1 MAIKIDNDYP
11 EFRITDTL
19 HQLVDRLNQLT
30 NHIDSNTRLFDS
42 AVNTMLNVVDS
53 NGELIRA
60 DSDLAIRTDA
70 GSLEVVS
77 DSDMSLTSGT
87 NITIRADEAI
97 TMDAG
102 TKMFLNADSGEILLR
117 SQGTQFGALKKV
129 DGANEMEIY
138 TGLDTVLTF
147 DSNLKSAFAG
157 EIEMPASGTG
167 APTQVT
173 ARKVNEA
180 LDEIVT
186 EHDSDHTALEAR
198 VAAMEPEVTD
208 LRNDLTNASARIDG
222 NDSDISVLQAVNI
235 ENRLANI
242 EAQIITINN
251 RLDVL
256 EIFT

>member
-1 MAIKIDNDYP
+1 MAIEIDNDYP

-42 AVNTMLNVVDS
+42 AINTMLTVVDS
-53 NGELIRA
+53 TGELIQA
-60 DSDLAIRTDA
+60 DSNLAITTDA
-70 GSLEVVS
+70 GSLTVTS
-77 DSDMSLTSGT
+77 DSDLSMSSGT
-87 NITIRADEAI
+87 NITISADQAI

-117 SQGTQFGALKKV
+117 AQGTQFGALKKV
-129 DGANEMEIY
+129 DGANELEIH

-147 DSNLKSAFAG
+147 DSNLKSIFSG

-198 VAAMEPEVTD
+198 VASMEPEVASLRTD
-208 LRNDLTNASARIDG
+208 LTSESARIDA
-222 NDSDISVLQAVNI
+222 NDSDIGVLEAVNI
-235 ENRLANI
+235 ESRLATI
-242 EAQIITINN
+242 EAQIIQINN
-251 RLDVL
+251 RLDIL

>member
-1 MAIKIDNDYP
+1 MTIKIDNDYP

-42 AVNTMLNVVDS
+42 AVNTILGVVDS
-53 NGELIRA
+53 TGELIQA

-77 DSDMSLTSGT
+77 DSDLSLSSGT
-87 NITIRADEAI
+87 NITIRADKAM
-97 TMDAG
+97 TLDAG

-117 SQGTQFGALKKV
+117 AQGTQFGALKKV
-129 DGANEMEIY
+129 DGANELEIH

-147 DSNLKSAFAG
+147 DATLKSTFAG

-198 VAAMEPEVTD
+198 VAVMEPEVAS
-208 LRNDLTNASARIDG
+208 LRTDLTNETARIDA
-222 NDSDISVLQAVNI
+222 NDSDIGVLEAVNI
-235 ENRLANI
+235 ESRLETI
-242 EAQIITINN
+242 EAQIIQINN
-251 RLDVL
+251 RLDIL

>member
-1 MAIKIDNDYP
+1 MTIKIDNDYP

-42 AVNTMLNVVDS
+42 AVNTMLTVVDS
-53 NGELIRA
+53 NGDLISA
-60 DSDLAIRTDA
+60 DSNLAIRTDA

-77 DSDMSLTSGT
+77 DSDLSLTSGT
-87 NITIRADEAI
+87 NLTIRADEAVTI
-97 TMDAG
+97 DAG

-117 SQGTQFGALKKV
+117 AQGTQFGALKKV
-129 DGANEMEIY
+129 TGANELEIY

-147 DSNLKSAFAG
+147 DANLKSTFAG
-157 EIEMPASGTG
+157 EIEMPTSGTG

-198 VAAMEPEVTD
+198 VAVMEPEVAS
-208 LRNDLTNASARIDG
+208 LRTDLTNESTRIDA
-222 NDSDISVLQAVNI
+222 NDSDISTLQAVNI
-235 ENRLANI
+235 ESRLATI

-256 EIFT
+256 EIFS